1 MNLRPDEESAGELIC
16 NPSTIILPLQHLR
29 SSTEITLVEISRN
42 GEKQYAI
49 CVSRNFALTQHE
61 HNGTLCSAKIDW
73 EERREDVDNSA
84 ARE

>member
-29 SSTEITLVEISRN
+29 FSTEITLEISCS
-42 GEKQYAI
+42 GEKHAFR
-49 CVSRNFALTQHE
+49 VSRNFALTQRE
-61 HNGTLCSAKIDW
+61 HNGTLCRAEIDW

-84 ARE
+84 VRE